1 MKVYIKNM
9 VCQGTRN
16 FVLLE
21 LKKLGINYSK
31 FELGEIDLENDLSL
45 EDIKKL
51 DTSLRKYGLEI
62 VFRKSKV
69 VDKIRH
75 AVHDLVMNDLTLR
88 TSFSYYISDRLGYN
102 YTYLNTYFK
111 KETGIPIEEYYIEKK
126 VEKMSL
132 NKPIWAEALNSL
144 EKSA

>member
-1 MKVYIKNM
+1 MKIYIKNM

-21 LKKLGINYSK
+21 LKKLEINYSK

-45 EDIKKL
+45 KDIKRL

-111 KETGIPIEEYYIEKK
+111 KETGIPIEEYYIEKR
-126 VEKMSL
+126 VETR
-132 NKPIWAEALNSL
+132 
-144 EKSA
+144 

>member
-9 VCQGTRN
+9 VCQGTKN

-21 LKKLGINYSK
+21 LRKLGINYSK

-45 EDIKKL
+45 EDIKRL

-126 VEKMSL
+126 VEKMSI
-132 NKPIWAEALNSL
+132 NKPRWSDVLNTF

>member
-9 VCQGTRN
+9 VCQGTKN

-51 DTSLRKYGLEI
+51 DTSLRKFGLEI
-62 VFRKSKV
+62 MFRKSKV

-126 VEKMSL
+126 VEK
-132 NKPIWAEALNSL
+132 
-144 EKSA
+144 